1 MDFESKSTKSE
12 LEKKLSELRK
22 KFRTLRKEIE
32 KSPLDENTKKKV
44 LSLDDIYLFDYR
56 LKTVQTYLNSGN
68 FDSAKEYLKRAEA
81 QLNEIEKKYTH
92 AKMDKRS
99 KRIIDKI
106 IKEKEWD
113 ITLDVLK
120 SFRQQYS
127 ELENYIKLYE
137 AAPGNLKQYYKD
149 LIKRFIADKEE
160 IQRKIEEIVKSTV
173 QEEMEK
179 VLQKPPKSFWKTVWE
194 FKPPKTFWK
203 FDIPEFMGLLSL
215 IIGVFLTLTGWL
227 GGWFIGP
234 SLIVVGLIFAPLGR
248 MEFKHHLGLISFVTG
263 IIIAFYGY
271 LEVGGALAFLGFG
284 LLVAD
289 IFEPIG
295 NVIKYIAAGALLI
308 LIVPPFLNWI
318 GIEIDF
324 VTLGLLT
331 IINSLFLYIFWGFE
345 KGKSAKERLEEELL
359 EEELKLTKARR
370 EWVKERMKKEWIME
384 KARNLKNKVRRWRGG
399 GEEGE
404 EEEE

>member
-1 MDFESKSTKSE
+1 MDFESESTKAE

-113 ITLDVLK
+113 ITLDVLN

-127 ELENYIKLYE
+127 ELDKYLKLYE

-179 VLQKPPKSFWKTVWE
+179 VLQKPLKSFWKTVWE

-203 FDIPEFMGLLSL
+203 FDISEFMGLLSL
-215 IIGVFLTLTGWL
+215 IIGILLTLTGWL

-263 IIIAFYGY
+263 IIIAFY
-271 LEVGGALAFLGFG
+271 VHFWGGVALAFLGFG

-345 KGKSAKERLEEELL
+345 EGKSAKERLERELL
-359 EEELKLTKARR
+359 EEELKLTKAR
-370 EWVKERMKKEWIME
+370 KEWIME
-384 KARNLKNKVRRWRGG
+384 KARNMKERMKRLRRRGG
-399 GEEGE
+399 GEEEEEGGE
-404 EEEE
+404 EE